1 MHGTA
6 HTQRCADCIK
16 QTQQAALTDRLM
28 TQRAIQLNRQSYA
41 PSPFFMAKLAAR
53 LRAEAEPYGLTWE
66 HALPALRGWMLT
78 VSAAVLLLIAAAVT
92 LTVNS
97 HQPEE
102 NVFTASAN
110 ESAQN
115 DAFWMG
121 D

>member
-1 MHGTA
+1 MQGSA

-16 QTQQAALTDRLM
+16 QTQRASLADWLM
-28 TQRAIQLNRQSYA
+28 TQRAIQLNRQSYT

-53 LRAEAEPYGLTWE
+53 LRTEVDPYVLWE
-66 HALPALRGWMLT
+66 NALPALRGWLLAF
-78 VSAAVLLLIAAAVT
+78 SAAALLLIAAAVT
-92 LTVNS
+92 LTENS
-97 HQPEE
+97 HQSEE

-110 ESAQN
+110 ESVQN